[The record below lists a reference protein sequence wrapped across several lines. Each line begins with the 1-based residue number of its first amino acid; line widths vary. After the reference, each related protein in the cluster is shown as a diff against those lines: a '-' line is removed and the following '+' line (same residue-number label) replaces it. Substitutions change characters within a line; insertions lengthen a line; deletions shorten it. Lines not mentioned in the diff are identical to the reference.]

1 MQVELGREN
10 CIFVCVQGHLLEKN
24 LQMLTPLILTPFM
37 SLWSYPNP
45 CTYHC
50 VTFGHCANWLLIVFR
65 FKISKKTNQWKHVRD
80 LELPS
85 IATSRLL
92 DSFHQTINTFFICPL
107 PEPASRI
114 SPENKL
120 HTVLYSIVV
129 YLGRMY
135 RKLIFCQK
143 TCFYVFGKCLVDM
156 TYTRAAS
163 DDCWWGMKIS

>member
-10 CIFVCVQGHLLEKN
+10 CIFVCVQGHLLENN

-65 FKISKKTNQWKHVRD
+65 FKISKKTNKWKHVRD

-92 DSFHQTINTFFICPL
+92 DSFHQTINTFFKCPL

-114 SPENKL
+114 FSWEQTTYSSIQYSCLLRQNVSKVNFLSKDLFLCVCQMFSRYDL
-120 HTVLYSIVV
+120 H
-129 YLGRMY
+129 
-135 RKLIFCQK
+135 
-143 TCFYVFGKCLVDM
+143 
-156 TYTRAAS
+156 
-163 DDCWWGMKIS
+163 